1 MYTMKSAV
9 TPTSVR
15 ASASEWL
22 TKGGSS
28 YGYDDRSRSKYGV
41 SGMNSS
47 STNSSSFGIAASIE
61 SSTKRRISKSVSIMA
76 VKRGGVGSP
85 MRHCQP
91 ARTRRRAIMLVS
103 DGSPELMRAW
113 HARCSCSSRA
123 IWVDWLRAVGSLW

>member
-1 MYTMKSAV
+1 MEHGCMYTMKSAV

-22 TKGGSS
+22 TKGGS

-47 STNSSSFGIAASIE
+47 STNSSSFGIAASTE
-61 SSTKRRISKSVSIMA
+61 SSTKRRINKSVSIMA

-91 ARTRRRAIMLVS
+91 AKHDTASDCARERWFNRADESLARTMFLQ
-103 DGSPELMRAW
+103 
-113 HARCSCSSRA
+113 
-123 IWVDWLRAVGSLW
+123 